1 MSLGIIDQEVLLDLD
16 YKEDSNADTDLNLV
30 VTEDLN
36 IIEIQ
41 GTAEEAPFSQDEL
54 NNIIG
59 MGKELGKDYWEI
71 AKLKLTKTQN
81 INTSERKQNF
91 IFGTIIESKPENQ
104 KTGEIVII
112 NMEIK
117 SQLKIKPNV
126 KDVSLI
132 IDFYDIVD
140 DVKIQTT
147 LSDHPQA
154 TWKTMPIDWTTGKS
168 EIVEWKYHLPSFST
182 EEKNNFE
189 SRRYYGFVS
198 RLYYKNILQDIYAT
212 PRTLLEPKQSLNNS
226 FIDSSLFPPVND

>member
-1 MSLGIIDQEVLLDLD
+1 MCKSLREEGKTLQSLKKLRDAKLLFPNKPRLLWELHLTYEVMALHQ
-16 YKEDSNADTDLNLV
+16 K
-30 VTEDLN
+30 
-36 IIEIQ
+36 
-41 GTAEEAPFSQDEL
+41 SQDEL

-59 MGKELGKDYWEI
+59 IGKELGKDYWEI
-71 AKLKLTKTQN
+71 AKLKLTKPQN

-147 LSDHPQA
+147 LSDQPQA
-154 TWKTMPIDWTTGKS
+154 TWKTMPIDWATGKS

-198 RLYYKNILQDIYAT
+198 RLYYKDILQDIYAN
-212 PRTLLEPKQSLNNS
+212 PRTLLEPKQTLNNS
-226 FIDSSLFPPVND
+226 FIDLSLIHI